1 MNNKHL
7 DAAQSIP
14 IIKRD
19 TRRTAL
25 LRSVLVK
32 VLEKAAEGHFLL
44 KENGRVITEVGNPD
58 AELKRKSM
66 SSIAGHT
73 RERCLEEIPLPE
85 RPSLMAGGLLQILLK
100 SLDFSQEI

>member
-25 LRSVLVK
+25 IRSVLVK

-44 KENGRVITEVGNPD
+44 KENG
-58 AELKRKSM
+58 S
-66 SSIAGHT
+66 
-73 RERCLEEIPLPE
+73 
-85 RPSLMAGGLLQILLK
+85 
-100 SLDFSQEI
+100 